1 MSRLLCILMIIPI
14 LFCSQSNA
22 MENLFDDVKSV
33 EIYKDGQVYIMNDK
47 QQSEFDEIFCYIMQD
62 VIQEP
67 AFTVRLDELT
77 KEEMKSGY
85 WVKFIFE
92 QTLFKSEMPFDELL
106 FNVSENAHGVNIIRG
121 NGGVFQGRC
130 YYLNLKDTMD
140 LLYNFIDE
148 LTENKHETIEFEL
161 ENQEIKP
168 TMIVTEDD
176 SSDKKPDNDET
187 LKLDKNDKNNRD
199 PNLDD
204 YDGKNVDDEESMT
217 RSQKKLLEQLE

>member
-1 MSRLLCILMIIPI
+1 
-14 LFCSQSNA
+14 
-22 MENLFDDVKSV
+22 
-33 EIYKDGQVYIMNDK
+33 
-47 QQSEFDEIFCYIMQD
+47 
-62 VIQEP
+62 
-67 AFTVRLDELT
+67 
-77 KEEMKSGY
+77 
-85 WVKFIFE
+85 
-92 QTLFKSEMPFDELL
+92 
-106 FNVSENAHGVNIIRG
+106 
-121 NGGVFQGRC
+121 
-130 YYLNLKDTMD
+130 MD